1 MYLKSLRLTEF
12 RRYRSLDLAIPPE
25 GFVLIGRNAS
35 GKSSLL
41 EAVAMLST
49 MRSSR
54 AQSDRELIAWES
66 GAEYGGDIAPFARIE
81 GSVERNAGPAEIA
94 IGMQLDQQR
103 GSHLKKQISLNG
115 KHVRAGTAVGVLRS
129 VLFEPGDIELVS
141 GAPSVR
147 RRYLDIML
155 SQLDPV
161 YLRSLSRYQ
170 RIVEQRNRLIKNLAQ
185 SGANWSAAS
194 TRQQLDYWD
203 GELINAGSIILA
215 RRARAVAELTNL
227 AKARFASFTEESTL
241 DVAYESTVRSG
252 VFETPTAMTLDEAE
266 HRLAYDMSES
276 LDRERFHEWR
286 RGVTLV
292 GPHRDDLIVQI
303 DGNLI
308 GAYGSRGQQRLA
320 VIALK
325 LAETDLMTSAGA
337 DTPVLLLDD
346 VFSELDSVHQGLLAR
361 SIAGASMQT
370 IVTSTEESVVRAAAI
385 PIEQYA
391 TVEAGV
397 VGWKDSSERGNA
409 GDSD

>member
-12 RRYRSLDLAIPPE
+12 RRYRELDLGIPPE

-35 GKSSLL
+35 GKSTLL
-41 EAVAMLST
+41 EAISMLST

-54 AQSDRELIAWES
+54 AQTERELIGWES
-66 GAEYGGDIAPFARIE
+66 GTEYGGDIAPFARLEAEIE
-81 GSVERNAGPAEIA
+81 RRSGPAEIA
-94 IGMQLDQQR
+94 IGMQLDPNR
-103 GSHLKKQISLNG
+103 GSHTRKQISLNG

-161 YLRSLSRYQ
+161 YLRSLSRYV
-170 RIVEQRNRLIKNLAQ
+170 RIVEQRNRLIKTLVQNGAQ
-185 SGANWSAAS
+185 WNTAS

-203 GELINAGSIILA
+203 GELIGSGSAILA
-215 RRARAVAELTNL
+215 RRMVASRELANL
-227 AKARFASFTEESTL
+227 AAARFASFTEESTL
-241 DVAYESTVRSG
+241 GVVYEPTVRTSL
-252 VFETPTAMTLDEAE
+252 TAAESLPALDDLE
-266 HRLAYDMSES
+266 HRLAYDMSETI
-276 LDRERFHEWR
+276 DRERQHEFR

-292 GPHRDDLIVQI
+292 GPHRDDLLITI
-303 DGNLI
+303 DGNQI

-346 VFSELDSVHQGLLAR
+346 VFSELDAIHRELLAA
-361 SIAGASMQT
+361 SISGAQMQT
-370 IVTSTEESVVRAAAI
+370 IVTTTDESVVRAAGI
-385 PIEQYA
+385 PIERYA
-391 TVEAGV
+391 SVDAGV
-397 VGWKDSSERGNA
+397 MRWIS
-409 GDSD
+409 

>member
-12 RRYRSLDLAIPPE
+12 RRYRSLELEIPSE

-49 MRSSR
+49 MRSGR
-54 AQSDRELIAWES
+54 AQSERELIAWES
-66 GAEYGGDIAPFARIE
+66 GAEYGGEIAPFSRIE
-81 GSVERNAGPAEIA
+81 AQVERKSGPAEIA
-94 IGMQLDQQR
+94 IGMQLEPVR
-103 GSHLKKQISLNG
+103 GNHLKKQISLNG

-170 RIVEQRNRLIKNLAQ
+170 RIVEQRNRLIKNLIQ
-185 SGANWSAAS
+185 SGVGWNAAS

-203 GELINAGSIILA
+203 GELINAGAVILA
-215 RRARAVAELTNL
+215 RRARAVSELTNL
-227 AKARFASFTEESTL
+227 AAARFTSFTEESSL
-241 DVAYESTVRSG
+241 GVAYESTVRSS
-252 VFETPTAMTLDEAE
+252 VFTAPGALSVDEIE

-276 LDRERFHEWR
+276 IERERLHEWR

-292 GPHRDDLIVQI
+292 GPHRDDLIVTI
-303 DGNLI
+303 DGNPI

-325 LAETDLMTSAGA
+325 LAETDLMTSAGE

-346 VFSELDSVHQGLLAR
+346 VFSELDAVHRGLLAS

-370 IVTSTEESVVRAAAI
+370 IVTSTDEAVVRSAAI
-385 PIEQYA
+385 PLRRYA
-391 TVEAGV
+391 TVEAGNIR
-397 VGWKDSSERGNA
+397 WKE
-409 GDSD
+409 

>member
-1 MYLKSLRLTEF
+1 MYLKSLRLAEF
-12 RRYRSLDLAIPPE
+12 RRYRALDLQIPPE
-25 GFVLIGRNAS
+25 GFVLVGRNAS

-41 EAVAMLST
+41 EAISMLST
-49 MRSSR
+49 MRSGR
-54 AQSDRELIAWES
+54 AQTERELICWES
-66 GAEYGGDIAPFARIE
+66 GSEYGGGIAPFARIE
-81 GSVERNAGPAEIA
+81 ASVERSSGPAELA
-94 IGMQLDQQR
+94 VGMQLDPNR
-103 GSHLKKQISLNG
+103 GNALKKQISLNG
-115 KHVRAGTAVGVLRS
+115 KHVRVGTAVGVLRS

-185 SGANWSAAS
+185 SGAPWNASS

-203 GELINAGSIILA
+203 GELINTGSAILA
-215 RRARAVAELTNL
+215 RRVRASAELTNL
-227 AKARFASFTEESTL
+227 AAARFTSFTEESMLGVT
-241 DVAYESTVRSG
+241 YESTVRSN
-252 VFETPTAMTLDEAE
+252 VFGNPGSRSLEEIE

-276 LDRERFHEWR
+276 LERERLHEWR

-292 GPHRDDLIVQI
+292 GPHRDDLIVTI
-303 DGNLI
+303 DEHPI

-337 DTPVLLLDD
+337 DPPVLLLDD
-346 VFSELDSVHQGLLAR
+346 VFSELDSVHRELLAA
-361 SIAGASMQT
+361 SIAGANMQT
-370 IVTSTEESVVRAAAI
+370 IVTSTDESVVRAAAI
-385 PIEQYA
+385 PLERYA
-391 TVEAGV
+391 VAEAGGIRWV
-397 VGWKDSSERGNA
+397 S
-409 GDSD
+409 

>member
-12 RRYRSLDLAIPPE
+12 RRYHALELDIPAE

-41 EAVAMLST
+41 EAIAMLST

-54 AQSDRELIAWES
+54 AQSERELIAWES
-66 GAEYGGDIAPFARIE
+66 GAEYGGGIAPFARIE
-81 GSVERNAGPAEIA
+81 AQVERKAGSAEIA
-94 IGMQLDQQR
+94 VGLQLDPQR
-103 GSHLKKQISLNG
+103 GNHLKKQISLNG

-155 SQLDPV
+155 SQLDQV
-161 YLRSLSRYQ
+161 YLRSLSRYL
-170 RIVEQRNRLIKNLAQ
+170 RIVEQRNRLIKNLVQ
-185 SGANWSAAS
+185 SGASWNAAS

-203 GELINAGSIILA
+203 GELIHAGSIILA

-227 AKARFASFTEESTL
+227 AAARFTSFTEESAL
-241 DVAYESTVRSG
+241 GVSYESTVRSTA
-252 VFETPTAMTLDEAE
+252 FETPGSHSLDELE
-266 HRLAYDMSES
+266 HRLAYDFSETIE
-276 LDRERFHEWR
+276 RERIHEFR

-292 GPHRDDLIVQI
+292 GPHRDDLVVTI
-303 DGNLI
+303 DDNPI

-346 VFSELDSVHQGLLAR
+346 VFSELDAVHRGLLAG
-361 SIAGASMQT
+361 SIAGSSMQT
-370 IVTSTEESVVRAAAI
+370 IVTSTDESIVRAAAI
-385 PIEQYA
+385 PLHRYA
-391 TVEAGV
+391 TVEAGTIR
-397 VGWKDSSERGNA
+397 WME
-409 GDSD
+409 

>member
-12 RRYRSLDLAIPPE
+12 RRYGSLDLEIPAE

-41 EAVAMLST
+41 EAIAMLST
-49 MRSSR
+49 MRSNR
-54 AQSDRELIAWES
+54 AQADRELIAWES

-81 GSVERNAGPAEIA
+81 ASVERKAGPAEIA
-94 IGMQLDQQR
+94 IGMQLDPQR
-103 GSHLKKQISLNG
+103 GNHLKKQISLNG

-161 YLRSLSRYQ
+161 YLRSLSRYL
-170 RIVEQRNRLIKNLAQ
+170 RTVEQRNRLIKNLVK
-185 SGANWSAAS
+185 SGSSWSAAS

-203 GELINAGSIILA
+203 GELINAGAVILA
-215 RRARAVAELTNL
+215 RRARAAAELTNL
-227 AKARFASFTEESTL
+227 AAARFTSFTEESTL
-241 DVAYESTVRSG
+241 GVSYESTVQSR
-252 VFETPTAMTLDEAE
+252 VFENALGLSLDEME
-266 HRLAYDMSES
+266 HRLAYDISES
-276 LDRERFHEWR
+276 IDRERQQEWR

-292 GPHRDDLIVQI
+292 GPHRDDLTVTI
-303 DGNLI
+303 DGNPI

-337 DTPVLLLDD
+337 DPPVLLLDD
-346 VFSELDSVHQGLLAR
+346 VFSELDSVHRGLLAS

-370 IVTSTEESVVRAAAI
+370 IVTSTDEAVVRAAVI
-385 PIEQYA
+385 PIERYA
-391 TVEAGV
+391 TVEAGKIQWI
-397 VGWKDSSERGNA
+397 G
-409 GDSD
+409 

>member
-12 RRYRSLDLAIPPE
+12 RRYSSLDLEIPSE

-41 EAVAMLST
+41 EAIAMLST
-49 MRSSR
+49 MRSNR
-54 AQSDRELIAWES
+54 AQADRELISWES

-81 GSVERNAGPAEIA
+81 ASVERKAGPAEIA
-94 IGMQLDQQR
+94 IGMQLDPQR
-103 GSHLKKQISLNG
+103 GNHLKKQISLNG

-155 SQLDPV
+155 SQLDPI
-161 YLRSLSRYQ
+161 YLRSLSRYL
-170 RIVEQRNRLIKNLAQ
+170 RTVEQRNRLIKNLVK
-185 SGANWSAAS
+185 SGTSWSAAS

-203 GELINAGSIILA
+203 AELTNAGSIILA
-215 RRARAVAELTNL
+215 RRARAAAELTNL
-227 AKARFASFTEESTL
+227 AAARFTSFTEESSL
-241 DVAYESTVRSG
+241 GISYESTVRSS
-252 VFETPTAMTLDEAE
+252 VFENATALNVDEME

-276 LDRERFHEWR
+276 IDRERQHEWR

-292 GPHRDDLIVQI
+292 GPHRDDVSVTI
-303 DGNLI
+303 DGNPI

-337 DTPVLLLDD
+337 DPPVLLLDD
-346 VFSELDSVHQGLLAR
+346 VFSELDSVHRGLLAS

-370 IVTSTEESVVRAAAI
+370 IVTSTDETVVRAAVI
-385 PIEQYA
+385 PIERYA
-391 TVEAGV
+391 TVEAGRIQ
-397 VGWKDSSERGNA
+397 WMA
-409 GDSD
+409 

>member
-1 MYLKSLRLTEF
+1 VYLKSLRLTEF
-12 RRYRSLDLAIPPE
+12 RRYRSLDLEIPPE
-25 GFVLIGRNAS
+25 GFVLLGRNAS

-54 AQSDRELIAWES
+54 AQSERELIAWES
-66 GAEYGGDIAPFARIE
+66 GSEYGGGISPFARIE
-81 GSVERNAGPAEIA
+81 ASVERKAGPAEIA
-94 IGMQLDQQR
+94 IGMQIDPQR
-103 GSHLKKQISLNG
+103 SNHLKKQISLNG

-161 YLRSLSRYQ
+161 YLRSLSRYL
-170 RIVEQRNRLIKNLAQ
+170 RIVEQRNRLIKNLVQ
-185 SGANWSAAS
+185 SGANWNAAS

-203 GELINAGSIILA
+203 GELIHAGSAILA
-215 RRARAVAELTNL
+215 RRARAVSELTNL
-227 AKARFASFTEESTL
+227 AAARFTSFTEESTL
-241 DVAYESTVRSG
+241 GVAYQSTVRSSSIG
-252 VFETPTAMTLDEAE
+252 APGTHSLDEIE
-266 HRLAYDMSES
+266 HKIAYDFSES
-276 LDRERFHEWR
+276 IDRERLHEFR

-292 GPHRDDLIVQI
+292 GPHRDDLIVTI
-303 DGNLI
+303 DENPI

-346 VFSELDSVHQGLLAR
+346 VFSELDAVHRGLLAS
-361 SIAGASMQT
+361 SIAGSTMQT
-370 IVTSTEESVVRAAAI
+370 IVTSTDESVVRAAAI
-385 PIEQYA
+385 PLDRYA
-391 TVEAGV
+391 TVDAGV
-397 VGWKDSSERGNA
+397 IRWMD
-409 GDSD
+409 

>member
-1 MYLKSLRLTEF
+1 MHLKSLRLAEF
-12 RRYRSLDLAIPPE
+12 RRYHSLDLEVPPE

-54 AQSDRELIAWES
+54 AQSDRELINWGS
-66 GAEYGGDIAPFARIE
+66 GAEYGGDISPFARIE
-81 GSVERNAGPAEIA
+81 ASVERNAGPAEIA

-103 GSHLKKQISLNG
+103 RTHLKKQITLNG
-115 KHVRAGTAVGVLRS
+115 KRVRAGTAVGVLRS
-129 VLFEPGDIELVS
+129 VLFEPGDIDLVS

-161 YLRSLSRYQ
+161 YLRSLSRYV
-170 RIVEQRNRLIKNLAQ
+170 RIVEQRNRLIKNLIQ
-185 SGANWSAAS
+185 SGASWNSAS

-203 GELINAGSIILA
+203 GELINAGSMILA
-215 RRARAVAELTNL
+215 RRARAVGELTML
-227 AKARFASFTEESTL
+227 AAARFASFTEESAL
-241 DVAYESTVRSG
+241 DVEYESTVQSA
-252 VFETPTAMTLDEAE
+252 VFERPAALTLDETE
-266 HRLAYDMSES
+266 HQLAYDMSES
-276 LDRERFHEWR
+276 LDRERIHEWR

-292 GPHRDDLIVQI
+292 GPHRDELITRI
-303 DGNLI
+303 DGNPI

-337 DTPVLLLDD
+337 DAPVLLLDD
-346 VFSELDSVHQGLLAR
+346 VFSELDVVHRGLLAG
-361 SIAGASMQT
+361 SIAGARMQT
-370 IVTSTEESVVRAAAI
+370 IVTATDESVVRAAEI
-385 PIEQYA
+385 PLERYA

-397 VGWKDSSERGNA
+397 LRWLT
-409 GDSD
+409 

>member
-1 MYLKSLRLTEF
+1 VYLKSLRLTEF
-12 RRYRSLDLAIPPE
+12 RRYRSLDLEIPPE
-25 GFVLIGRNAS
+25 GFVLLGRNAS

-54 AQSDRELIAWES
+54 AQSERELIAWES
-66 GAEYGGDIAPFARIE
+66 GSEYGGGISPFARIE
-81 GSVERNAGPAEIA
+81 ASVERKAGPAELA
-94 IGMQLDQQR
+94 IGMQIDPQR
-103 GSHLKKQISLNG
+103 SNHLKKQISLNG

-161 YLRSLSRYQ
+161 YLRSLSRYL
-170 RIVEQRNRLIKNLAQ
+170 RIVEQRNRLIKNLVQ
-185 SGANWSAAS
+185 SGANWNAAS
-194 TRQQLDYWD
+194 RRQQLDYWD
-203 GELINAGSIILA
+203 GELIHAGSAILA
-215 RRARAVAELTNL
+215 RRARAVSELTNL
-227 AKARFASFTEESTL
+227 AAARFTSFTEESTL
-241 DVAYESTVRSG
+241 GVAYQSTVRSSAIG
-252 VFETPTAMTLDEAE
+252 APGTHSLDEIE
-266 HRLAYDMSES
+266 HKIAYDFSES
-276 LDRERFHEWR
+276 IDRERLHEFR

-292 GPHRDDLIVQI
+292 GPHRDDLIVTI
-303 DGNLI
+303 DENPI

-346 VFSELDSVHQGLLAR
+346 VFSELDAVHRGLLAS
-361 SIAGASMQT
+361 SIAGSTMQT
-370 IVTSTEESVVRAAAI
+370 IVTSTDESVVRAAAI
-385 PIEQYA
+385 PLDRYA
-391 TVEAGV
+391 TVDAGV
-397 VGWKDSSERGNA
+397 IRWMD
-409 GDSD
+409 

>member
-1 MYLKSLRLTEF
+1 VYLKSLRLTEF
-12 RRYRSLDLAIPPE
+12 RRYRSLDLEIPPE
-25 GFVLIGRNAS
+25 GFVLLGRNAS

-54 AQSDRELIAWES
+54 AQSERELIAWES
-66 GAEYGGDIAPFARIE
+66 GSEYGGGISPFARIE
-81 GSVERNAGPAEIA
+81 ASVERKAGPAELA
-94 IGMQLDQQR
+94 VGMQIDPQR
-103 GSHLKKQISLNG
+103 SNHLKKQISLNG

-161 YLRSLSRYQ
+161 YLRSLSRYL
-170 RIVEQRNRLIKNLAQ
+170 RIVEQRNRLIKNLVQ
-185 SGANWSAAS
+185 SGANWNAAS

-203 GELINAGSIILA
+203 GELIHAGSAILA
-215 RRARAVAELTNL
+215 RRARAVSELTNL
-227 AKARFASFTEESTL
+227 AAARFTSFTEESTL
-241 DVAYESTVRSG
+241 GVAYQSTVRSSAIG
-252 VFETPTAMTLDEAE
+252 APSTHSLDEIE
-266 HRLAYDMSES
+266 HKIAYDFSES
-276 LDRERFHEWR
+276 IDRERLHEFR

-292 GPHRDDLIVQI
+292 GPHRDDLIVTI
-303 DGNLI
+303 DENPI

-346 VFSELDSVHQGLLAR
+346 VFSELDAVHRGLLAS
-361 SIAGASMQT
+361 SIAGSTMQT
-370 IVTSTEESVVRAAAI
+370 IVTSTDESVVRAAAI
-385 PIEQYA
+385 PLDRYA
-391 TVEAGV
+391 TVDAGV
-397 VGWKDSSERGNA
+397 IRWMD
-409 GDSD
+409 

>member
-1 MYLKSLRLTEF
+1 VFLKTLRLTEF
-12 RRYRSLDLAIPPE
+12 RRYRALELYIPRE

-41 EAVAMLST
+41 EAISMLST
-49 MRSSR
+49 MRSGR
-54 AQSDRELIAWES
+54 AQSERELIAWES
-66 GAEYGGDIAPFARIE
+66 GSEYGGGIPPFARIE
-81 GSVERNAGPAEIA
+81 AEVERNAGPASLA
-94 IGMQLDQQR
+94 IGLQIDPQR

-115 KHVRAGTAVGVLRS
+115 KHVRAGTAFGVLRS

-161 YLRSLSRYQ
+161 YLRSLSKYL
-170 RIVEQRNRLIKNLAQ
+170 RIVEQRNKLIKNLVQ
-185 SGANWSAAS
+185 SGAAWNSAA

-203 GELINAGSIILA
+203 GELINTGSAILA
-215 RRARAVAELTNL
+215 RRGRATAELTRL
-227 AKARFASFTEESTL
+227 AASRFSSFTEESEL
-241 DVAYESTVRSG
+241 GVAYESTVRSG
-252 VFETPTAMTLDEAE
+252 VFDSPASLTLEEAE

-276 LDRERFHEWR
+276 LDRERAVEWR

-292 GPHRDDLIVQI
+292 GPHRDDLIVRI
-303 DGNLI
+303 DGNPV

-337 DTPVLLLDD
+337 DAPVLLLDD
-346 VFSELDSVHQGLLAR
+346 VFSELDAVHRGLLAS
-361 SIAGASMQT
+361 SIAGANMQT
-370 IVTSTEESVVRAAAI
+370 IVTSTDESVVRAASI
-385 PIEQYA
+385 PLSRYA
-391 TVEAGV
+391 TVEAGILR
-397 VGWKDSSERGNA
+397 WIS
-409 GDSD
+409 